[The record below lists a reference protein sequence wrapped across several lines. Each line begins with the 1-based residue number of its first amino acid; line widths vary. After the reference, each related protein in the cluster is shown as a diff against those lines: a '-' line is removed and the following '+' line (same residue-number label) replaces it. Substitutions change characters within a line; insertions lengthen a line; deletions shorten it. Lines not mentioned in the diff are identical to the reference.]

1 MSGCA
6 VLNGTSEYILQ
17 FDEAWNDP
25 NRNSDDFIQYKNF
38 SCNETDC
45 CTLGANCLNFIKDFT
60 FSVENPLIV
69 LLLWFSPLYY
79 SYIHD
84 KVASL
89 CGSTGLIDLFLRN

>member
-1 MSGCA
+1 MDSYKYFYSICESLHTFFHATAIINSRVSGCA

-69 LLLWFSPLYY
+69 FT
-79 SYIHD
+79 
-84 KVASL
+84 VV
-89 CGSTGLIDLFLRN
+89 